1 MSVIAC
7 LPAGRD
13 SSDSADTLTGGRMYR
28 IALLIGMVLAIAPG
42 KAQTEQPP
50 AIGEMELKIKAFED
64 RTIYAKTKIVP
75 LENVDASEIE
85 PFISTRLS
93 MYGKVQVNDVAN
105 TLIITDMEPKL
116 SDLVRL
122 VKKLDSK
129 GMKEFVRLETQTL
142 FPKFVPPSKLDSI
155 LRKNLSPEGAIQVD
169 DDLNAIMITDV
180 HSRIERIKKIIGEL
194 DVPPRQ
200 VLIEGKLVAV
210 DSDYLREIGLHL
222 PSLIQAALR
231 ESYISL
237 ESSESNSGGEEYKT
251 ESSRMAIRSDL
262 PALIALINQS
272 VGEGNASISSF
283 PSLVIQNNK
292 QGEVHLSGF
301 GSPHSIGLFIEPHI
315 GAGDFMSLDVEFFTG
330 ENLGDLVSEGRRGK
344 RRSRMRRRSSYDS
357 EYYYPLEESRV
368 LSASDH
374 GVNTTVMAKDGATF
388 VLGGIECTETGTVE
402 KGVPILRS
410 IPLLGWLFKRE
421 TKVTGKK
428 ELVVLITPRIL
439 EFGESSTTEKE

>member
-1 MSVIAC
+1 
-7 LPAGRD
+7 
-13 SSDSADTLTGGRMYR
+13 MYR
-28 IALLIGMVLAIAPG
+28 IILLIGTILAIAPG

-116 SDLVRL
+116 SDLVML

-155 LRKNLSPEGAIQVD
+155 LRKNLSPDGALQVD

-180 HSRIERIKKIIGEL
+180 RSRIERIKKIIGEL
-194 DVPPRQ
+194 DIPPRQ

-231 ESYISL
+231 EASIGISTR
-237 ESSESNSGGEEYKT
+237 EQEGEYNGEKRTDKTSSSMVS
-251 ESSRMAIRSDL
+251 IRSDL
-262 PALIALINQS
+262 PAIIALIDQS

-301 GSPHSIGLFIEPHI
+301 GSPHNIGLFIEPHI

-330 ENLGDLVSEGRRGK
+330 ENLGDLVSVGKRGK
-344 RRSRMRRRSSYDS
+344 LRPGKRRRSSYGG
-357 EYYYPLEESRV
+357 EYYYPFEESRV

-374 GVNTTVMAKDGATF
+374 GVNTTVMAKDGTTF

-439 EFGESSTTEKE
+439 EFGESPAIEKK